1 MRTTPVTEQ
10 DKGTALSGYTELY
23 GSVPGGQAEL
33 LRVPHADFGPIRVG
47 NELPDDRYVYRSDVL
62 PTAWQAVDSADIP
75 EDGSVVVIGLGAIG
89 QMASRVARQ
98 RGAGLVI
105 GVDLVPERLAMAR
118 RDGIDNID
126 ASAMTGDEVVAVI
139 RHRTAVSVIGVYGGM
154 KHPLPMMAMFD
165 KGLSI
170 RMGQAHVKRWIPD
183 LLPLVEAED
192 DPLGTMDLATH
203 HVTLDEAPGAYRDFQ
218 AKNDGM
224 VRAVITD
231 IAFASTQ

>member
-1 MRTTPVTEQ
+1 
-10 DKGTALSGYTELY
+10 
-23 GSVPGGQAEL
+23 L

-47 NELPDDRYVYRSDVL
+47 NELPDDRYVYLSDVL
-62 PTAWQAVDSADIP
+62 PTAWQAVDFADIP
-75 EDGSVVVIGLGAIG
+75 DGGSVF
-89 QMASRVARQ
+89 
-98 RGAGLVI
+98 VI
-105 GVDLVPERLAMAR
+105 GVDLVPERLAMTR
-118 RDGIDNID
+118 RHGIDTID
-126 ASAMTGDEVVAVI
+126 ASAMTGDEVLAVI
-139 RHRTAVSVIGVYGGM
+139 RHRTAVSVIGVHGGM
-154 KHPLPMMAMFD
+154 KEWLPMMTMFD

-203 HVTLDEAPGAYRDFQ
+203 HVTLDEAPGAYRDFR

-224 VRAVITD
+224 VKAVITD